1 MRRWIFV
8 LFVSLAVGIGFA
20 MPNVMAQSEAKPAT
34 RQATTNK
41 VGNRYYR
48 KKTVVNFID
57 TTISGDLTRPDGEYI
72 SALQSIKLGRLIQ
85 LREDWKKRISQ
96 ASNDL

>member
-8 LFVSLAVGIGFA
+8 LFVSLAVGLGFA
-20 MPNVMAQSEAKPAT
+20 TPNVLAQGKAKPAT
-34 RQATTNK
+34 STNTTNK

-48 KKTVVNFID
+48 KKTIINFID

-72 SALQSIKLGRLIQ
+72 SARQSIKLGRLIQ